1 MNPMGQ
7 AGQAGHPGNPGH
19 GGREG
24 DVEKAILA
32 EMAKPGSPLIERV
45 TLNNQI
51 ILHNYRKSVE
61 KNCDCQLLGCRAAF
75 AITLIPNQVLYPK
88 YCTEHRSEFR
98 RRNFLRQLAGG
109 AAEYRFENV
118 RVVAAGQSASG

>member
-1 MNPMGQ
+1 MDHN
-7 AGQAGHPGNPGH
+7 
-19 GGREG
+19 GREG

-45 TLNNQI
+45 TRNNQI
-51 ILHNYRKSVE
+51 ILHNYRKSVD
-61 KNCDCQLLGCRAAF
+61 KTCDCQLLGCRADF

-98 RRNFLRQLAGG
+98 RQNFLRQFAV
-109 AAEYRFENV
+109 AVTAYRFETV
-118 RVVAAGQSASG
+118 RVVSAGQSASG